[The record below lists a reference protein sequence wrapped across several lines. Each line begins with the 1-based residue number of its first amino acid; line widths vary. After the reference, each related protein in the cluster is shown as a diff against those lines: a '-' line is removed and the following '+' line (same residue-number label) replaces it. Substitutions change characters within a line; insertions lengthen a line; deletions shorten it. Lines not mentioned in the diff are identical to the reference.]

1 LSCDF
6 TKGVITVNALLEM
19 NDYQETVQKKIRD
32 IQPEERVSMQK
43 ILAELVKTTI
53 INVETKEKFSQSI

>member
-1 LSCDF
+1 
-6 TKGVITVNALLEM
+6 VNALLDL
-19 NDYQETVQKKIRD
+19 NDYQKTVQKKIRD

-53 INVETKEKFSQSI
+53 TNVETKEKFSQRT

>member
-1 LSCDF
+1 
-6 TKGVITVNALLEM
+6 VNAMLEL

-32 IQPEERVSMQK
+32 IQPEERISMQK

-53 INVETKEKFSQSI
+53 INVETKEKFSRNI

>member
-1 LSCDF
+1 M
-6 TKGVITVNALLEM
+6 LEL

-32 IQPEERVSMQK
+32 ILPEERISMQK

-53 INVETKEKFSQSI
+53 INVETKEKFSRNI

>member
-1 LSCDF
+1 LSCKF
-6 TKGVITVNALLEM
+6 TKGVIAVNAMLEL

-32 IQPEERVSMQK
+32 IQPEERISMQK

-53 INVETKEKFSQSI
+53 INVETKEKFSRNI

>member
-1 LSCDF
+1 LSCKF
-6 TKGVITVNALLEM
+6 TEEVIAVNALLDL
-19 NDYQETVQKKIRD
+19 NDYQKTVQKKIRD

-53 INVETKEKFSQSI
+53 TNVETKEKFSQRT

>member
-1 LSCDF
+1 LSCKF
-6 TKGVITVNALLEM
+6 TEEVIAVNALLEL

-53 INVETKEKFSQSI
+53 TNVETKEKFSQSN

>member
-1 LSCDF
+1 M
-6 TKGVITVNALLEM
+6 NALLEL
-19 NDYQETVQKKIRD
+19 NDYQKTVQKKIRD

-53 INVETKEKFSQSI
+53 TNVETKEKFPQRI

>member
-1 LSCDF
+1 MSCKF
-6 TKGVITVNALLEM
+6 TEEVIAVNALLEL

-53 INVETKEKFSQSI
+53 TNVETKEKFSQSN

>member
-1 LSCDF
+1 M
-6 TKGVITVNALLEM
+6 NALLEM

>member
-1 LSCDF
+1 
-6 TKGVITVNALLEM
+6 VNALLDL
-19 NDYQETVQKKIRD
+19 NDYQKTVQKKISD

-53 INVETKEKFSQSI
+53 TNVETKEKFSQRT